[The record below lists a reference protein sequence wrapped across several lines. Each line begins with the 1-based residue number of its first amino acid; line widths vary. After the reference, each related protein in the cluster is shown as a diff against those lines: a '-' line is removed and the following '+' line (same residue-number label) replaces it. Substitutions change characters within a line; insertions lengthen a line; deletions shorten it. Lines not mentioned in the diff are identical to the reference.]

1 MIWKM
6 RDINRTRVATAICC
20 VGVVV
25 TGLLFE
31 NSVFN
36 LSLAAALCI
45 GSLSYGA
52 SVFGSRIKVSK
63 LFLLN
68 AGLLAVIFAL
78 LRVTLTKVAWRFPP
92 EFWPWLH
99 RIYRVWWLSEC
110 SAIILALIAAGLMTI
125 EVAGKIGGDVMRKR
139 FQWSLIGGASVL
151 VAVNI
156 VHFLRP
162 VDCADCFFPYGL
174 PFTLFT
180 EDGYAG
186 GGGLVWAGIIANAAL
201 VPAFATICT
210 LLWSRVAKKLA

>member
-1 MIWKM
+1 M
-6 RDINRTRVATAICC
+6 RDINRTRLATVICC
-20 VGVVV
+20 VGIVVI
-25 TGLLFE
+25 GLSFE
-31 NSVFN
+31 SSVFS
-36 LSLAAALCI
+36 LSIAAALCI

-52 SVFGSRIKVSK
+52 AVYASRIKAAK

-68 AGLLAVIFAL
+68 AGLLALIFAL
-78 LRVTLTKVAWRFPP
+78 LRVTLNVAWRS
-92 EFWPWLH
+92 ELWSWLH
-99 RIYRVWWLSEC
+99 RIYRVSWLSEC

-125 EVAGKIGGDVMRKR
+125 EVADKVGGDAMRKR

-151 VAVNI
+151 VAANI

-180 EDGYAG
+180 EGGYGG